1 MAIEA
6 SGSGIILAVT
16 NAVAGREAEFNKW
29 YDEVHVKDLVA
40 VPGIGAAQRYRVVAP
55 NGMPAP
61 PYEYLTIY
69 RADVSPDAIFANL
82 AATRDTRAISDS
94 LAPGGGLW
102 GFEAIGPR
110 VTG

>member
-1 MAIEA
+1 MEV
-6 SGSGIILAVT
+6 SGSGIILALT
-16 NAVAGREAEFNKW
+16 NAVVGRESEFNQW
-29 YDEVHVKDLVA
+29 YDDVHVKDLVA
-40 VPGIGAAQRYRVVAP
+40 VSGIGAAQRYRFV
-55 NGMPAP
+55 PANNLPVP

-69 RADVSPDAIFANL
+69 RTDVSPDAVFANL

-102 GFEAIGPR
+102 GFEPIGPR